1 MYYILFDRNSNMNNG
16 AGSNRGKHQL
26 RHEDKNCREVPDVK
40 NTEINWNSD
49 GEVQVDIIEPP
60 HKRFHYSANQS
71 KLKHV
76 DDDSET
82 DSHYEFP
89 VIADDD
95 REWNSLHRNESN
107 SKIFPDQNAPKELL
121 SYVEDVNAKGKGG
134 ITPLMQI
141 IRQKSNQLKS
151 STKRNDQDY
160 PISHGQDFQQPID
173 VAKIM
178 DYLINSGAD
187 QDAQDDN
194 QWTALHFASFERI
207 EIATAKLLE
216 HGANPNIKDN
226 LGRTPLHV
234 AITSK
239 AEKIFKVY
247 FNCFIFDVFTLLAL
261 L

>member
-1 MYYILFDRNSNMNNG
+1 MNNG
-16 AGSNRGKHQL
+16 AGSYQSKHQL

-60 HKRFHYSANQS
+60 HKRFHYNTNQS
-71 KLKHV
+71 NLKHV
-76 DDDSET
+76 DDDSDI

-141 IRQKSNQLKS
+141 IREKSNRRKVNGN
-151 STKRNDQDY
+151 KK
-160 PISHGQDFQQPID
+160 GQDNQISQDNKQSFD
-173 VAKIM
+173 LTNVM

-187 QDAQDDN
+187 KDAQDDN
-194 QWTALHFASFERI
+194 QMTALHFASLVRN

-226 LGRTPLHV
+226 SGRTPLHI

-239 AEKIFKVY
+239 AETIFKVKI
-247 FNCFIFDVFTLLAL
+247 IFYLRYSLFLIEYNILRL
-261 L
+261 N